1 VTSEDAARRTLYGAK
16 AASGFLRTAPGASSV
31 DSRLPAV
38 GRRYTMTAMMEN
50 MGEPKKTA
58 VLPKK

>member
-1 VTSEDAARRTLYGAK
+1 MVAK
-16 AASGFLRTAPGASSV
+16 PYRASASPPLERGPGASSV
-31 DSRLPAV
+31 DSRLPAA
-38 GRRYTMTAMMEN
+38 RRHYAMTAMMQN